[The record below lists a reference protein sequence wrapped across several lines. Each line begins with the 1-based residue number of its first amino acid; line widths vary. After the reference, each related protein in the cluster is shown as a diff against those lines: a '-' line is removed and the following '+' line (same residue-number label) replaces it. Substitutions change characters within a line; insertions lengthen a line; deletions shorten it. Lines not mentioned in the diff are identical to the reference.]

1 MSSPTNSNSSTTTI
15 VPDAVLGPIGQPLQT
30 LIPPPDMRSPP
41 FIPERGHIPWMTGM
55 HAALSGWPGAV
66 GAGLLATAAL
76 RAPGAGDDLLHFLG
90 PGGGEAWEAWVAE
103 PPRWEWEPTL
113 ENAGPEHVRGPSYYA
128 SSKYLTPKFYEDLI
142 CRGWRRSGT
151 LLYKPDLRNACCPHY
166 TLRLDAPAFKAT
178 KDQRQAQNRFNHYI
192 LGDEYIKET
201 AKLHPK
207 SKAEAARY
215 KQTFDLCERIHE
227 SELSYLQEPTKPAH
241 EFAVTLDPD
250 TFTEEKYLLYENY
263 QRIVHKEG
271 PDDISRHGFRN
282 FLCSSK
288 IKRSTTIVDGKEKKL
303 GSYHQCYRLD
313 GRLVAIGVLDLL
325 PNAISAVYFMYHEDL
340 HTWSPGK
347 LSALRETALAIE
359 QGCRWYMMGFYI
371 HGCTKMKYKADYHP
385 QYILDP
391 EKYTWDLLDDDLKL
405 RMDARRY
412 VSLSSEKAL
421 GIPAPTKEEAEAA
434 AASRSPPP
442 TNDGVDLDL
451 LSQNMPG
458 ALTAD
463 ELEAFDLGSLLR
475 PYGRGAV
482 IRFSDIDGW
491 EGYPEPGDGRTD
503 GEPVIKQALGDLVAV
518 VGTELAGRLV
528 VDFAQR

>member
-1 MSSPTNSNSSTTTI
+1 MSSPTNSNSSITT
-15 VPDAVLGPIGQPLQT
+15 VPEAVLGPIGYHAHSCGYCKSKAER
-30 LIPPPDMRSPP
+30 RSSG
-41 FIPERGHIPWMTGM
+41 RGS
-55 HAALSGWPGAV
+55 SGS
-66 GAGLLATAAL
+66 
-76 RAPGAGDDLLHFLG
+76 
-90 PGGGEAWEAWVAE
+90 
-103 PPRWEWEPTL
+103 
-113 ENAGPEHVRGPSYYA
+113 PSYYA
-128 SSKYLTPKFYEDLI
+128 SSKHLIPRFYEDLI

-166 TLRLDAPAFKAT
+166 TLRLDAPEFRAT

-201 AKLHPK
+201 ARLHPK

-215 KQTFDLCERIHE
+215 KQTFDLRERVHE
-227 SELSYLQEPTKPAH
+227 SELSSLQGPTKPAH
-241 EFAVTLDPD
+241 DFTVTLEPD

-271 PDDISRHGFRN
+271 PDDIARHGFRN

-288 IKRSTTIVDGKEKKL
+288 IKRSTETVDGKEKKL

-325 PNAISAVYFMYHEDL
+325 PNAVSAVYFMYHEDL

-412 VSLSSEKAL
+412 VSLSSEKAR

-442 TNDGVDLDL
+442 TNDDDDLNP

-458 ALTAD
+458 ALTAH
-463 ELEAFDLGSLLR
+463 ELATFDLGSLLR

-482 IRFSDIDGW
+482 IRFRDIEGW
-491 EGYPEPGDGRTD
+491 EGYPVPGDGRTD

-518 VGTELAGRLV
+518 VGMELAGRLV